1 MNFLWPTFITA
12 LEVLMN
18 VIGKHGHLNGDDRKF
33 CIFKKTKI
41 DLIADQVISGE
52 RTNGFGFQ

>member
-1 MNFLWPTFITA
+1 MGI
-12 LEVLMN
+12 LMMMTEN
-18 VIGKHGHLNGDDRKF
+18 S
-33 CIFKKTKI
+33 IFKKI